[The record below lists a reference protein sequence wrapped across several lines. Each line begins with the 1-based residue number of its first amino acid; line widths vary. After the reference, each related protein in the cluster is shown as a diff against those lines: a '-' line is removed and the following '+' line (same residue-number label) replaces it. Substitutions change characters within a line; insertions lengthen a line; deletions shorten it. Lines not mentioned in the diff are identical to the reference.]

1 MVTILM
7 LCKRFWT
14 PQKFHN
20 FSQVMKWY
28 VGVLRCLS
36 TTYRKF
42 NPGRPAR
49 ALKSEHR
56 QNKSAFW
63 KVWPGCHK
71 NAINSLQL

>member
-28 VGVLRCLS
+28 TWVSCDACRPLTENSTQVGPQERWNPS
-36 TTYRKF
+36 T
-42 NPGRPAR
+42 GRTSQHFEKCD
-49 ALKSEHR
+49 LD
-56 QNKSAFW
+56 
-63 KVWPGCHK
+63 
-71 NAINSLQL
+71 AIKMQ